1 MRIGIYALAKNE
13 EKHATYWAESCK
25 DADVRVVT
33 DTGST
38 DATVQ
43 LLELEGVTVARG
55 FVVPWRWDD
64 AHNLSLYHLPAD
76 VDVCIRLDLDER
88 LQPGWRAAIEKA
100 WRDGVNNL
108 HYRYVWSF
116 LENGKPGVVFN
127 CDRVHARH
135 GFRWASPTHEGLTC
149 WAGERKVVWADGL
162 EIHHH
167 RDAGKKHKSDLQLL
181 RVAVQES
188 PDDTRSRWY
197 YARELDY
204 AGQPEAVEQ
213 FQQYLDMP
221 GGTATERAYA
231 CRVLYRRTGDE
242 KWAEQSSR
250 ECPHEPDGWLLLSLI
265 RHHQRR
271 WRESLEFA
279 ERAMACTV
287 STHAT
292 DPQAKARA
300 ADLASVASWELGLR
314 AQALTFGQQAA
325 ADLGDDR
332 IKNNVAVMAKILA
345 GAA

>member
-1 MRIGIYALAKNE
+1 MKIGIYALAKDE
-13 EKHATYWAESCK
+13 VKHVADWAASCD

-38 DATVQ
+38 DGTQQQ
-43 LLELEGVTVARG
+43 LHAVGVTVATG
-55 FVVPWRWDD
+55 QVVPWRWDD

-127 CDRVHARH
+127 CDRVHARN

-149 WAGERKVVWADGL
+149 WAGERKVVFADGL

-242 KWAEQSSR
+242 KWADQSSR
-250 ECPHEPDGWLLLSLI
+250 ECPQEPDGWLLLSLI